1 MKWLAMLLA
10 VGGLAGCGEKQAGN
24 ACGGMPALDAALG
37 GGGRDVGAG
46 AVGLDAATSGQLVD
60 AAAAIDAAAGVP
72 AIDAGG
78 PGPALDAGMAGY
90 AVVSGW
96 PALEPGLALGQVSGL
111 TMEPGGTLL
120 VFCRADRP
128 WFGGTMREPITRP
141 TLLRLDPATGT
152 VRDRFGQGLFAIP
165 HGLHA
170 DRDGNLWVTDVG
182 THKVWKLSP
191 AGEVLLELGTG
202 SPGLDAR
209 SFNQPTDVWVA
220 ADGSVF
226 ISDGYGNSRVVKLAA
241 DGQFRMQWGTPGAG
255 PGQFRT
261 PHSITGDSQGRIYVA
276 DRGNARVQRFDAEG
290 RFIDQWKSAELGRP
304 WAVAVAPDGL
314 VYVVDGGDQNPQP
327 PDRAGVVKLDQE
339 GRILQRWS
347 EFGLGAGQLC
357 WGHDV
362 TVDGPGDVYVGDVYT
377 GQRVQKFSRSPR

>member
-1 MKWLAMLLA
+1 MKYLAMLMA
-10 VGGLAGCGEKQAGN
+10 VLGLAGCGKEQAGN
-24 ACGGMPALDAALG
+24 ARGGTMPALDAAL
-37 GGGRDVGAG
+37 RDMGAG
-46 AVGLDAATSGQLVD
+46 VVGLDAASSGQVVD
-60 AAAAIDAAAGVP
+60 GALAIDAGPGPAIDAAA
-72 AIDAGG
+72 
-78 PGPALDAGMAGY
+78 PGPALDGGMAGY

-120 VFCRADRP
+120 VFSRADRP
-128 WFGGTMREPITRP
+128 WSGGTMREPITRP

-152 VRDRFGQGLFAIP
+152 VRERFGQGRFAIP
-165 HGLHA
+165 HGLHS
-170 DRDGNLWVTDVG
+170 DREGNLWVTDVG
-182 THKVWKLSP
+182 LHKVWKLSP

-202 SPGLDAR
+202 APGRDTR
-209 SFNQPTDVWVA
+209 SFDQPTDVWVA
-220 ADGSVF
+220 ADGNVF
-226 ISDGYGNSRVVKLAA
+226 ISDGYGNTRVVKLAP
-241 DGQFRMQWGTPGAG
+241 DGRFLMQWGTPGAG
-255 PGQFRT
+255 PGQFRI

-276 DRGNARVQRFDAEG
+276 DRGNSRVQRFDAEG
-290 RFIDQWKSAELGRP
+290 RFIDQWKSAQLGRP
-304 WAVAVAPDGL
+304 WAVAVAADGL

-362 TVDGPGDVYVGDVYT
+362 TVDGPGDVYVAEVYT
-377 GQRVQKFSRSPR
+377 GSRVQKFTRSPR